1 MVNARHLACRQDF
14 DVLCFLCFLDGQECH
29 GGLGVSS
36 VQNIFVRD
44 NDTGLEENRELIL
57 QRLRKTLLRGDADF
71 PEGLRSVHRGEE
83 DTALGDVLYGH
94 LLIALAEFF
103 YVLHLFAAMRQ
114 PVLNQLQAFNLPV
127 DDGKLLPQDDQRGV
141 DGVIFHVLLN
151 FAQGKT
157 QLFHDQNGV
166 QIVDLLGGVI
176 AVFVVRVHVSGLKQ
190 ADFVVENQGLLG
202 DILVSG
208 KLPDGK
214 HIFHI
219 NLP

>member
-1 MVNARHLACRQDF
+1 M
-14 DVLCFLCFLDGQECH
+14 
-29 GGLGVSS
+29 
-36 VQNIFVRD
+36 
-44 NDTGLEENRELIL
+44 
-57 QRLRKTLLRGDADF
+57 
-71 PEGLRSVHRGEE
+71 
-83 DTALGDVLYGH
+83 
-94 LLIALAEFF
+94 
-103 YVLHLFAAMRQ
+103 
-114 PVLNQLQAFNLPV
+114 LNQLQAFDLPV

-176 AVFVVRVHVSGLKQ
+176 AVFVVRIHVSGLKQ